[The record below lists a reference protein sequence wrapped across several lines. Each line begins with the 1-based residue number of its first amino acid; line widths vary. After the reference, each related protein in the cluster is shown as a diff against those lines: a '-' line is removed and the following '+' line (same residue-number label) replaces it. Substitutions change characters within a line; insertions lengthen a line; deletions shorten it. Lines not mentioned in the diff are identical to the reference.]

1 VVVWSLFIAC
11 TAVILFTG
19 TLLSKYGDILAEKSG
34 LGRTLI
40 GVILMASVTSLPELI
55 TGISSII
62 IFDLPNIAAGD
73 VIGSCM
79 FNLVILALLDLV
91 DLGNPLPLPARA
103 HQGHVLSAGF
113 GILLL
118 GLVVMGVVAGERLP
132 RIAWI
137 GVYSVVFIAVY
148 MVAMRMIFLHE
159 KHRISRFIEEMA
171 EELQYQHM
179 SGARALAMYVLNAV
193 VLIGAATYLP
203 HLGEQIAELTGL
215 GQTFVGNILI
225 ALSTSLPEVAVSV
238 AAVRIGAIDMAVGNL
253 FGSNLFNIAV
263 LALDDI
269 LYVKGPLLLWISS
282 THTVAAVSA
291 ICMTAI
297 AIIGLTYRTT
307 TKKPLFFSW
316 HSLGILGI
324 YGVAIFLLYTAR

>member
-1 VVVWSLFIAC
+1 MVVWSLFIAC

-79 FNLVILALLDLV
+79 FNLVILALLDL
-91 DLGNPLPLPARA
+91 GNPLPLAARV
-103 HQGHVLSAGF
+103 HQGHVLLAGF

-132 RIAWI
+132 RMGWI
-137 GVYSVVFIAVY
+137 GVYSVAFIAVY
-148 MVAMRMIFLHE
+148 MVAMRMVLLYE
-159 KHRISRFIEEMA
+159 KNRISRFIEEMA
-171 EELQYQHM
+171 EELQYQHI

-193 VLIGAATYLP
+193 VLVGAATYLP

-225 ALSTSLPEVAVSV
+225 AVSTSLPEVAVSV

-263 LALDDI
+263 LALDDF

-282 THTVAAVSA
+282 SHIIAAISA

-307 TKKPLFFSW
+307 TKKPLYFSW
-316 HSLGILGI
+316 DSLGILGI
-324 YGVAIFLLYTAR
+324 YGVATFLLYTAR

>member
-1 VVVWSLFIAC
+1 MVVWSLFIAC

-91 DLGNPLPLPARA
+91 DFGNPLPLPARA

-118 GLVVMGVVAGERLP
+118 GIVVMGVVAGERLP

-282 THTVAAVSA
+282 THIVAAISA

-307 TKKPLFFSW
+307 NKKPLFFSW
-316 HSLGILGI
+316 DSLGILGI

>member
-1 VVVWSLFIAC
+1 MVVWSLFIAC

-91 DLGNPLPLPARA
+91 DFGNPLPLPARA

-307 TKKPLFFSW
+307 NKKPLFFSW
-316 HSLGILGI
+316 DSLGILGI
-324 YGVAIFLLYTAR
+324 YSVAIVLLYRAR

>member
-1 VVVWSLFIAC
+1 MVVWSLFIAC

-282 THTVAAVSA
+282 THIVAAISA

-307 TKKPLFFSW
+307 NKKPLVFSW
-316 HSLGILGI
+316 DFLGIQGI

>member
-1 VVVWSLFIAC
+1 
-11 TAVILFTG
+11 VILFTG

-55 TGISSII
+55 TGVSSII

-79 FNLVILALLDLV
+79 FNLVILALLDL
-91 DLGNPLPLPARA
+91 GNPLPLAARV
-103 HQGHVLSAGF
+103 HQGHILSAGF

-132 RIAWI
+132 RMGWI
-137 GVYSVVFIAVY
+137 GVYSVAFIAVY
-148 MVAMRMIFLHE
+148 MVAMRMVFLYE
-159 KHRISRFIEEMA
+159 KNRISRFIEEMA
-171 EELQYQHM
+171 EELQYQHI

-203 HLGEQIAELTGL
+203 HLGEQIAELSGL

-282 THTVAAVSA
+282 THIVAAISA

-307 TKKPLFFSW
+307 NKKPLFFSW
-316 HSLGILGI
+316 DSLGILGI

>member
-91 DLGNPLPLPARA
+91 DFGNPLPLPARA

-118 GLVVMGVVAGERLP
+118 GIVVMGVVAGERLP

-307 TKKPLFFSW
+307 NKKPLFFSW
-316 HSLGILGI
+316 DSLGILGI
-324 YGVAIFLLYTAR
+324 YSVAIVLLYRAR

>member
-1 VVVWSLFIAC
+1 MVVWSLFIAC

-79 FNLVILALLDLV
+79 LNLVILALLDLV

-137 GVYSVVFIAVY
+137 GVYSVVLIAVY

-159 KHRISRFIEEMA
+159 KRRISRFIEEMA

-282 THTVAAVSA
+282 THIVAAISA

-307 TKKPLFFSW
+307 NKKPLVFSW
-316 HSLGILGI
+316 DSLGILGI
-324 YGVAIFLLYTAR
+324 YGVATFLLYTAR